1 VFNVMMAHTKLL
13 LVAVG
18 CSAFLT
24 LVVGSA
30 ESAIPL
36 RVLYVGHRPAE
47 FEPVLKT
54 HFAKVE
60 STRREGFKPQ
70 SANDFDVVVLD
81 WPQSDLARQ
90 ERGGVSPLGKR
101 EEWSKPTVLVGSA
114 GLNLAVAWKVNGG
127 FG

>member
-1 VFNVMMAHTKLL
+1 MFNVMMAHTKLL